1 MNRKMKLDK
10 LDKKIFTS
18 LYKGSRK
25 SLSKLSNEIGI
36 SKENINYRIKKFEKN
51 ELIEYIPFVNL
62 SKLGYEYFFIKINI
76 DPTAKKYS
84 EYLNKLMQDKKILFL
99 AEEEILRK
107 NDYNLFIIE
116 YGKNYRMIDDKYLE
130 AENNKL
136 INNSKISLV
145 KGFGFNYLDIYSED
159 TNYDRYFP
167 IGSEL
172 KEELSEYEI
181 DLILELLND
190 GKIQINQLANKLTKS
205 PITIRNTIKKL
216 TDDAVIKN
224 FVISMKYD
232 KLEGNFVAL
241 NYDAEKR
248 NVSKEAREILAKYF
262 YEVFGVFSHFTKDR
276 MIFGR
281 VKDNAELNKALS
293 EINKLDGFKLKNI
306 YQNKKIIKN
315 KVF

>member
-1 MNRKMKLDK
+1 MNLKMKIDK
-10 LDKKIFTS
+10 IDKKIFTS

-25 SLSKLSNEIGI
+25 SLSKLSKEVGI

-51 ELIEYIPFVNL
+51 DLIEYIPFVNL
-62 SKLGYEYFFIKINI
+62 SKLGYEYFLIKLNI
-76 DPTAKKYS
+76 DPTAKEYI

-107 NDYNLFIIE
+107 NDYNLFLIE
-116 YGKNYRMIDDKYLE
+116 YGKNYRMINDKYLE
-130 AENNKL
+130 AENDKI

-159 TNYDRYFP
+159 ANYDRYFQ
-167 IGSEL
+167 IEKEL
-172 KEELSEYEI
+172 KEELSKYEI
-181 DLILELLND
+181 NLILELLND
-190 GKIQINQLANKLTKS
+190 GKMQINQLANKLKKS

-216 TDDAVIKN
+216 TAEAVIKN

-248 NVSKEAREILAKYF
+248 NVSKEARDILAKYF
-262 YEVFGVFSHFTKDR
+262 FEVFGVFAHFTKDR
-276 MIFGR
+276 IIFGR
-281 VKDNAELNKALS
+281 VKNNTELNKALS
-293 EINKLDGFKLKNI
+293 ELNKLDGFNLKNI
-306 YQNKKIIKN
+306 YQNKKILKN
-315 KVF
+315 RLF

>member
-25 SLSKLSNEIGI
+25 SLSKLSNEVGI
-36 SKENINYRIKKFEKN
+36 SKENINYRIKKFGKN

-205 PITIRNTIKKL
+205 PITSSTRAVSNTCSMVDFDIKMLLKL
-216 TDDAVIKN
+216 
-224 FVISMKYD
+224 Y
-232 KLEGNFVAL
+232 
-241 NYDAEKR
+241 
-248 NVSKEAREILAKYF
+248 
-262 YEVFGVFSHFTKDR
+262 
-276 MIFGR
+276 
-281 VKDNAELNKALS
+281 
-293 EINKLDGFKLKNI
+293 
-306 YQNKKIIKN
+306 
-315 KVF
+315 